1 MDQLKP
7 YFDVVALIA
16 NVFAIFA
23 SAIAIYI
30 FVAKRR
36 ELAQAL
42 QLLLNFSLQTTLSEV
57 KEKLERLNEYNAAE
71 PTDQDEIR
79 NILHEIAG
87 QIRGNRHLKSTSP
100 ELPERIELLARKLTE
115 PKKRAM
121 VSELRELLRGAQV
134 SLADPFSGKNT

>member
-7 YFDVVALIA
+7 LFDVVAFIA
-16 NVFAIFA
+16 NIFTVVA
-23 SAIAIYI
+23 SGIAIYI
-30 FVAKRR
+30 FIAKRK
-36 ELAQAL
+36 ELAHAL

-71 PTDQDEIR
+71 PSEQDEIR

-87 QIRGNRHLKSTSP
+87 QMRGNRHLKNISP
-100 ELPERIELLARKLTE
+100 ELPKRIELLARQLTE

-121 VSELRELLRGAQV
+121 VSELREVLRNAQV
-134 SLADPFSGKNT
+134 SLADPFAGKTP